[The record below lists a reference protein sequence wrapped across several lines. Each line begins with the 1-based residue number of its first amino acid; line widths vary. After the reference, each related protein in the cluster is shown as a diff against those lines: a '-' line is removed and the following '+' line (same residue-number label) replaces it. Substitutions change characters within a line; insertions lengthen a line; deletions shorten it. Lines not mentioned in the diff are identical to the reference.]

1 MSYHLL
7 ACLALLPCA
16 DVAKVKWETDLPAA
30 AKLAKELKRPMF
42 VVFRCDH

>member
-1 MSYHLL
+1 MSPYLF

-16 DVAKVKWETDLPAA
+16 DQAKVMWETDLAAA